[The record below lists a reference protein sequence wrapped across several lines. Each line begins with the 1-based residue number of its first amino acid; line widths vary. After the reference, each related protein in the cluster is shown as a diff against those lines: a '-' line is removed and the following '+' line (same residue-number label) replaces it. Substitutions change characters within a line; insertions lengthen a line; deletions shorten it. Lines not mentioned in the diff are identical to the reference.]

1 MDIETVLLVLVL
13 IPGIFLLV
21 ELIQGL
27 FVNLSTKDVDNC
39 ALTERDCVLSII
51 MPAHNEELIIS
62 KTVSSI
68 HKLMSAKDR
77 LIVVADNCQDATA
90 NIVRTLNLKNVI
102 VLERKNAKDIGKGFA
117 LDYGFKYLKENKL
130 SFDLLGVVDSDCEF
144 TSKNA
149 IKIIKTVA
157 EREKLFQVGYLM
169 KATDNKSALS
179 AFAWYVK
186 TACRSIGMDRLFGA
200 CHIQGS
206 GFFIDSSLSEE
217 INFASGS
224 IVEDLELGL
233 NLAEQNIF
241 CKYIPNVTLIS
252 EMPSNIEV
260 LKTQKSRWEVGH
272 LNVVLSETFP
282 RMYRAIKNINLRYF
296 LLVCDLSIPPLITY
310 LLCVALF
317 GLVNLF
323 FGYKNSLI
331 ILAYLSSISFIIYL
345 HWRRFSKLQNIYVK
359 FSAIY
364 NFVEIKFRVIA
375 SYCDKKAKKWN
386 KTKR

>member
-1 MDIETVLLVLVL
+1 M
-13 IPGIFLLV
+13 V
-21 ELIQGL
+21 ELFLAL
-27 FVNLSTKDVDNC
+27 FFNSKIKDLDNPPPI
-39 ALTERDCVLSII
+39 ERDCALSII

-68 HKLMSAKDR
+68 HKLMSEKDR

-90 NIVRTLNLKNVI
+90 SIVRSLNLQNVI
-102 VLERKNAKDIGKGFA
+102 VLERNNSKFIGKGFA

-144 TSKNA
+144 TNKNA
-149 IKIIKTVA
+149 IKIIKAVA
-157 EREKLFQVGYLM
+157 EKEKLFQLSYLM
-169 KATDNKSALS
+169 KSTNNISMLS

-186 TACRSIGMDRLFGA
+186 TACRSIGMNRLFGA

-206 GFFIDSSLSEE
+206 GFFIDSSLTHE

-241 CKYIPNVTLIS
+241 CKYITNVTLIS

-282 RMYRAIKNINLRYF
+282 RMLQAIKNKNLRYF

-323 FGYKNSLI
+323 FSYKSSLI
-331 ILAYLSSISFIIYL
+331 IFAFLGSIFLIIYF
-345 HWRRFSKLQNIYVK
+345 HWRRFSKLQNVNFK
-359 FSAIY
+359 LSSIY

-375 SYCDKKAKKWN
+375 SYCDKKSKKWN